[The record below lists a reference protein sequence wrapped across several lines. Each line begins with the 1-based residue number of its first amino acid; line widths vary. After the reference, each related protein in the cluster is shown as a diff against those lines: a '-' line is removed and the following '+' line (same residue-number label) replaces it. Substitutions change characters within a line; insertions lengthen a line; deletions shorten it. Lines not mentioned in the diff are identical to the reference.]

1 MGLTRCVRCVTV
13 PTLAMSNAATAD
25 QSCFE
30 VNCVEV
36 KLSCFREGV
45 SGNKMRLVAG
55 LLGLVTLA
63 AAQYSYR

>member
-1 MGLTRCVRCVTV
+1 
-13 PTLAMSNAATAD
+13 MSNAATAD